1 MIPIWIIG
9 VVIVIIGAIVI
20 FAITDPFEIIIMAAI
35 AAFMLSMVMEK

>member
-1 MIPIWIIG
+1 MIPMWIIG
-9 VVIVIIGAIVI
+9 AAVVIIGAIAI

>member
-9 VVIVIIGAIVI
+9 MLIAVIGAIVI
-20 FAITDPFEIIIMAAI
+20 IGLTDPFEIIILAAI

>member
-1 MIPIWIIG
+1 MIPIWLIG
-9 VVIVIIGAIVI
+9 VVIAIIGAIVI